1 MSLEKIVANLAQ
13 KVENRFYGKYRGIVV
28 ENNDPEQLGRLKLRI
43 PSVLG
48 SEVVSGWAMPC
59 APYGGDRD
67 QGFLFIPE
75 VGAGVWVEFEAGDL
89 EFPIWVGTFWSKP
102 DGESELPKANGE
114 VQSPPTQKIIKT
126 KKGHS
131 IQLEDA
137 DGKEKIIIKHAKKSF
152 FAIDENG
159 TVIIGNQNGS
169 TILLNSKDENLML
182 VDQHANSVV
191 LSEERITIVTKDG
204 KVAIELSGS
213 TARIAAEDIVMQG
226 KSITLGA
233 AAAPVE
239 LEPTIKAKTFFS
251 TIWATHTHPTAL
263 GPSGPPIPPVA
274 PMLSAPVP
282 FVTSNVLVK

>member
-1 MSLEKIVANLAQ
+1 MEKVVANLVQ
-13 KVENRFYGKYRGIVV
+13 KIENRFYGKYRGLVV
-28 ENNDPEQLGRLKLRI
+28 ENADPEKLGRLKVKV

-48 SEVVSGWAMPC
+48 NEVVSGWAMPC
-59 APYGGDRD
+59 TPYGGDRD

-75 VGAGVWVEFEAGDL
+75 VGAGVWVEFEEGDL

-102 DGESELPKANGE
+102 DGESELPKVADEIQN
-114 VQSPPTQKIIKT
+114 SPTQKIIKT
-126 KKGHS
+126 KKGHT

-137 DGKEKIIIKHAKKSF
+137 DGKEKITIKHKDKSF

-159 TVIIGNQNGS
+159 SVIIGNQKGS
-169 TILLNSKDENLML
+169 TILLNSKDKNLML
-182 VDQHANSVV
+182 VDEHANSVIM
-191 LSEERITIVTKDG
+191 SEESITIVTKDG

-213 TARIAAEDIVMQG
+213 MARIAAEEIVMQG
-226 KSITLGA
+226 KSVVLGA
-233 AAAPVE
+233 AGAPTE

-274 PMLSAPVP
+274 PMLAAPVVP
-282 FVTSNVLVK
+282 FITSNVLVK